1 MMSRFLHP
9 LPALA
14 ILSMI
19 GTLPLQADL
28 VAHYSFDENVPDD
41 LTVLDSLGRNN
52 GTFINS
58 SNVLRGIPSPDPLL
72 GTACGFTLQS
82 GVNLGTD
89 PAIRPSDQFTISW
102 WMRPDTLDSFDR
114 IYETMSGTSNGANGI
129 RIDLGGAP
137 GNSVRVLL
145 RDGNGITSTTHTH
158 SLDLRNDG
166 TWYFVAVRYDSTAGD
181 GSALQVTVIE
191 SDEDH
196 SPQDISAATE
206 SLSLIHI

>member
-58 SNVLRGIPSPDPLL
+58 SNSK
-72 GTACGFTLQS
+72 
-82 GVNLGTD
+82 
-89 PAIRPSDQFTISW
+89 
-102 WMRPDTLDSFDR
+102 
-114 IYETMSGTSNGANGI
+114 
-129 RIDLGGAP
+129 
-137 GNSVRVLL
+137 
-145 RDGNGITSTTHTH
+145 
-158 SLDLRNDG
+158 
-166 TWYFVAVRYDSTAGD
+166 
-181 GSALQVTVIE
+181 
-191 SDEDH
+191 
-196 SPQDISAATE
+196 
-206 SLSLIHI
+206 